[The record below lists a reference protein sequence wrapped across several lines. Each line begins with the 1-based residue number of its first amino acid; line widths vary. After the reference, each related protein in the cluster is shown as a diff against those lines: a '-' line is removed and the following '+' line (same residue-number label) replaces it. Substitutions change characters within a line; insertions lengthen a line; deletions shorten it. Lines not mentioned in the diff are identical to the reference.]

1 MKRYLLISPVTANK
15 PLFLRKNPSKEQG
28 EVYRKET
35 VKLTPVNAYD
45 ISRDVA
51 PYWRYSSSE
60 IADPNAPETTN
71 SRLWRSQGIGAMIER
86 LMWATPCLICNR
98 SLGQRLVVICQ
109 APPGRPRLKGV
120 S

>member
-45 ISRDVA
+45 IRGMLPHIGDIVA
-51 PYWRYSSSE
+51 L
-60 IADPNAPETTN
+60 
-71 SRLWRSQGIGAMIER
+71 RLLTQ
-86 LMWATPCLICNR
+86 T
-98 SLGQRLVVICQ
+98 
-109 APPGRPRLKGV
+109 RPRRRTVGCGGARE
-120 S
+120 